1 MLHKD
6 FIMRQIQQAIQVLLQ
21 AFASVLKLK
30 SEERYEE
37 AIQRINEAFGKIELT
52 PRPVRELSPD
62 ELIEM
67 CSTPQG
73 FDAEL
78 ALSIAD
84 LLKEE
89 GEMLEMTGEREM
101 ACASSE
107 KSLALYR
114 KALSTEGAAMP
125 MDIHAKMSDVEGR
138 IEDLCH

>member
-1 MLHKD
+1 
-6 FIMRQIQQAIQVLLQ
+6 MRQIQQAISVLLQ

-52 PRPVRELSPD
+52 PRPVRELTPD
-62 ELIEM
+62 ELLEM
-67 CSTPQG
+67 CTTPQG

-89 GEMLEMTGEREM
+89 GEMLATTGEHAL

-125 MDIHAKMSDVEGR
+125 MDIHTRMKDVESR
-138 IEDLCH
+138 IAELCH